1 MKRKSLLVAAISG
14 ILSLFLLGG
23 VARAQAVR
31 SAESVTVPKNQVIN
45 SMLFST
51 GTDIKI
57 EGTINGDV
65 FCFGQNITI
74 SGIVLGDIY
83 CAGQNITFSGNA
95 SGSVRLA
102 SQNITFSGKT
112 LGSVSLA
119 AQTVKVENGTD
130 IGRDLLIAADNTTV
144 NGKIARDA
152 SIGAKNATVLGTI
165 GRDLGGRY
173 QFLTLAPSA
182 NVKGNIDYTSKNDL
196 LKASST
202 KVGGEITRR
211 NVTSGGQTQLPSIY
225 VFAAYMF
232 ISLLI
237 VSLTLVL
244 LVPKMF
250 AKTTKVISEQTGKT
264 IWRGLFML
272 FIAPIVLIFVTA
284 TLVGIPLAGLGLAA
298 WVLILSLS
306 GPIFAYSVGHK
317 VTKGKSSP
325 FMTMLAGSVIVLALY
340 LVPFINAI
348 LGLIVGVV
356 GSGAAVGAL
365 RDHKLVS
372 KKS

>member
-14 ILSLFLLGG
+14 AVSLFLLGG

-31 SAESVTVPKNQVIN
+31 SAENVKVPKNQVIN

-51 GTDIKI
+51 GTDINI
-57 EGTINGDV
+57 EGTVNGDV

-83 CAGQNITFSGNA
+83 CAGQNITFTGNA

-102 SQNITFSGKT
+102 SQNITYGGKT

-119 AQTVKVENGTD
+119 AQSVKVESGTD
-130 IGRDLLIAADNTTV
+130 IGRDLLIAATNTTV
-144 NGKIARDA
+144 DGKIGRDV
-152 SIGAKNATVLGTI
+152 SIGAKNATILGSV

-182 NVKGNIDYTSKNDL
+182 NIKGSIDYTSKNDL
-196 LKASST
+196 LKAST
-202 KVGGEITRR
+202 TQVGGEITRR
-211 NVTSGGQTQLPSIY
+211 NVASGGSTQLPSIY
-225 VFAAYMF
+225 VFAAYTF

-244 LVPKMF
+244 LVPKLF
-250 AKTTKVISEQTGKT
+250 TRTSKEISEKTAKT
-264 IWRGLFML
+264 IWTGVFTLFVAPL
-272 FIAPIVLIFVTA
+272 VLLLIAA
-284 TLVGIPLAGLGLAA
+284 TLVGIPLAGVGFAA
-298 WVLILSLS
+298 WMLVLSLS

-317 VTKGKSSP
+317 VTKGKRSP
-325 FMTMLAGSVIVLALY
+325 FITMLAGSIIVLALY
-340 LVPFINAI
+340 LIPIINVI
-348 LGLIVGVV
+348 IGLIVGIV
-356 GSGAAVGAL
+356 GSGAAVVAL
-365 RDHKLVS
+365 RDHKLVT